1 MFYNG
6 PVSTIHGL
14 EKETP
19 KIWRNSKKKNS
30 EDQTFVCLWGVYS
43 GVIELLW
50 YQSEMSEMTGD
61 LYLVVFEYDDK
72 YNSWNREMLR

>member
-1 MFYNG
+1 MVLSVPFMYWKKKLRRSG
-6 PVSTIHGL
+6 
-14 EKETP
+14 ET
-19 KIWRNSKKKNS
+19 RKKNS

-72 YNSWNREMLR
+72 YNS